1 MMSDKNFV
9 YMSKITVACLAMSMA
24 TLIAAS
30 LIYLKKPEPQN
41 YAVYPNGSI
50 VPLTSVSKELSA
62 DKVTN
67 FAASAILT
75 GYRFDFRNYNQQ
87 LSQMNNFLSLDAYNS
102 FMSAIEPLLNNV
114 KEKRMVCVTDIVE
127 PTVIVKTA
135 VIDGVMK
142 YKTSTVALITL
153 DGQNSR
159 VEPVRWVIESV
170 VKNVP
175 LSVNPT
181 GLQIERINAK
191 PFVKG

>member
-1 MMSDKNFV
+1 MSDKNFV

>member
-1 MMSDKNFV
+1 MTEKNFELMV
-9 YMSKITVACLAMSMA
+9 KITVASLALAMAGMI
-24 TLIAAS
+24 TAA

-50 VPLTSVSKELSA
+50 VPLISVSKELPA
-62 DKVTN
+62 EKVTH

-87 LSQMNNFLSLDAYNS
+87 LGQMNNFLSLEAYNS
-102 FMSAIEPLLNNV
+102 FMTAISPLLDNV
-114 KEKRMVCVTDIVE
+114 KEKRMVCVSDIVE

-135 VIDGVMK
+135 LIDGVMK

-159 VEPVRWVIESV
+159 IEPVRWVIETV
-170 VKNVP
+170 ITNVP

-191 PFVKG
+191 PFIKG

>member
-1 MMSDKNFV
+1 
-9 YMSKITVACLAMSMA
+9 
-24 TLIAAS
+24 
-30 LIYLKKPEPQN
+30 
-41 YAVYPNGSI
+41 
-50 VPLTSVSKELSA
+50 
-62 DKVTN
+62 
-67 FAASAILT
+67 
-75 GYRFDFRNYNQQ
+75 
-87 LSQMNNFLSLDAYNS
+87 MNNFLSLDAYNS